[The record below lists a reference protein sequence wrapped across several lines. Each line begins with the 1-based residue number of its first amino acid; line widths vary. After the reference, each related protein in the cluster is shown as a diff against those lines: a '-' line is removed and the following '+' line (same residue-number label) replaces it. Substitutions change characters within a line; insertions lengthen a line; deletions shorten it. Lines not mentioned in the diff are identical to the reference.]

1 MKTNDTVSLYIELM
15 IEKNLIESGD
25 RIPSVI
31 NVNQNAIPSVPFDP
45 TPSKVTI
52 EWDCNSEKGKVY
64 NKV

>member
-15 IEKNLIESGD
+15 IEKNLIETGN

-31 NVNQNAIPSVPFDP
+31 NVNQNVIPTVPFDP
-45 TPSKVTI
+45 TPSKATI
-52 EWDCNSEKGKVY
+52 EWDWDNEKGKVY